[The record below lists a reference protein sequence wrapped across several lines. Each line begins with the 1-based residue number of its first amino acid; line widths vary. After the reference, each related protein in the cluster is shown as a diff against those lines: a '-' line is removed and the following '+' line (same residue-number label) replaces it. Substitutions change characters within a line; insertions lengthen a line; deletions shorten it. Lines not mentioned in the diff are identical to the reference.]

1 MIRTIVW
8 FIYFVISL
16 VLSIP
21 YLIKAKKY
29 DKENV
34 IDKRDEIT
42 YKMVRKWARS
52 LVNLS
57 GSSIKVIGEENI
69 PLSESVLFVSN
80 HQGNFDIPLLLGFI
94 DKPKGFIAKI
104 ETSKLPIIKDW
115 MELMK
120 CIFMDRKD
128 IRQSVKA
135 INQGVKHLKEGY
147 SLVIFPEGTRSKD
160 GSLGEFKSGSFRL
173 ATKSGVPIVPI
184 TIKGSN
190 NIMKKGSFII
200 RPAIIEI
207 IISTPIMADNME
219 TKDTTE
225 VSELVRDIIEKKL

>member
-115 MELMK
+115 
-120 CIFMDRKD
+120 
-128 IRQSVKA
+128 
-135 INQGVKHLKEGY
+135 
-147 SLVIFPEGTRSKD
+147 
-160 GSLGEFKSGSFRL
+160 
-173 ATKSGVPIVPI
+173 
-184 TIKGSN
+184 
-190 NIMKKGSFII
+190 
-200 RPAIIEI
+200 
-207 IISTPIMADNME
+207 
-219 TKDTTE
+219 
-225 VSELVRDIIEKKL
+225 KLF